1 MYGIHARVVYRRST
15 MTGTQA
21 VTTRM
26 KISST
31 TTKYFLDDRK
41 AGDQQSRMRTM
52 VQVQAVSG
60 NLYADR

>member
-1 MYGIHARVVYRRST
+1 

-31 TTKYFLDDRK
+31 TTKYFLDDQK